1 MYLTCISKHYICT
14 SKEKAIIAYFTV
26 TVEAGVDLVLIQSLL
41 LYYVDH
47 VVLMQIVFFLFLT
60 KFTSIRKGRK
70 FNCINLSLTFT
81 QTL

>member
-1 MYLTCISKHYICT
+1 MLKGGPTIYMYLTCISKDYICT

-47 VVLMQIVFFLFLT
+47 VVLMQIVFFFIFN
-60 KFTSIRKGRK
+60 KIYIYKKRKEV
-70 FNCINLSLTFT
+70 
-81 QTL
+81 